1 MRHTDYYKRIF
12 STLVA
17 IVVAIVTSS
26 AQSLVYV
33 ETDHEGTYEKKMT
46 GDRLPDY
53 NFSINEYGIYT
64 YYFYI
69 KNTSGQA
76 GTVKPTSIELLN
88 DYAKEHLSAS
98 FCYNGTCY
106 STIEQCPP
114 FEIDAYGEFRGG
126 TNFDGSPITEGSSL
140 DMQIMYKGRP
150 ESGTAEIKLSFQF
163 EHDTNP
169 SICYLSLNFTPIDIS
184 LDKEEMTLEIGE
196 EESLVARINGIP
208 NNTDID
214 WKSDNPDIATV
225 NVDGIVK
232 AISQGTTTIYATAKG
247 SMYFATCKVTVKSD
261 KATDI
266 VLDKN
271 ELTLNIGDKE
281 RLTATVLPESVK
293 DKSVRWYSSAQ
304 RIATVNADGVV
315 TAISVGTA
323 VITVTTNDGSD
334 LTASCTVTVT
344 PKTVQS
350 ITMDEEALTLERGET
365 TRLTVTVSP
374 SDADDTSVTWRSNN
388 SNVAI
393 VDGSGKVA
401 ALEVGTAIIS
411 ATTNDG
417 SRLSARCTVTVIP
430 KDVDEITL
438 NKERLEMEIGDIERL
453 TAIVSPDDAD
463 DKTVTWQSTDSK
475 VASVNSDGVVTA
487 RSAGEATITAT
498 TSNGLTAECQVEV
511 TDPNGIADTDADNV
525 KVMVQKGRIIVESLP
540 AGWHYSIHDMS
551 GRTVY
556 IGSGTEV
563 EVASGN
569 VYVVQIKDSSR
580 KLFVP

>member
-126 TNFDGSPITEGSSL
+126 TNFDGSPITEGSGL

-525 KVMVQKGRIIVESLP
+525 KVTVQKGRIIVESLP

>member
-76 GTVKPTSIELLN
+76 GTVKPTSIEYLN
-88 DYAKEHLSAS
+88 EYAQTHLNAA

-126 TNFDGSPITEGSSL
+126 TNFDGSLITKGSGL
-140 DMQIMYKGRP
+140 DMNIMYNGRP
-150 ESGTAEIKLSFQF
+150 EPGTAEIKLSFQF

-281 RLTATVLPESVK
+281 RLTATVLPESAK

-417 SRLSARCTVTVIP
+417 SGLSARCTVTVIP

-551 GRTVY
+551 GSTVY

-569 VYVVQIKDSSR
+569 VYVVQIKDSTR

>member
-1 MRHTDYYKRIF
+1 
-12 STLVA
+12 
-17 IVVAIVTSS
+17 
-26 AQSLVYV
+26 
-33 ETDHEGTYEKKMT
+33 MT

-126 TNFDGSPITEGSSL
+126 TNFDGSPITEGSGL

-184 LDKEEMTLEIGE
+184 LDNEEMTLEIGE

-344 PKTVQS
+344 PKAVQS
-350 ITMDEEALTLERGET
+350 ITMDEEDLTLERGET

-388 SNVAI
+388 SAVAT
-393 VDGSGKVA
+393 VDGGGRVTA
-401 ALEVGTAIIS
+401 IEVGTAIIS

-417 SRLSARCTVTVIP
+417 SGLSARCTVTVTP

-498 TSNGLTAECQVEV
+498 TSNGLTAECHVEV

-525 KVMVQKGRIIVESLP
+525 KVTVQKGRIIVESLP

>member
-33 ETDHEGTYEKKMT
+33 ETDHEGTYEKKIT

-106 STIEQCPP
+106 PTIEQCQP

-126 TNFDGSPITEGSSL
+126 KNFDGSLITEGSGL

-150 ESGTAEIKLSFQF
+150 EPGTAEIKLSFQF

-281 RLTATVLPESVK
+281 RLTATVLPESAK

-417 SRLSARCTVTVIP
+417 SGLSARCTVTVIP

-525 KVMVQKGRIIVESLP
+525 KVTVQKGRIIVESLP

-551 GRTVY
+551 GSTVY

-569 VYVVQIKDSSR
+569 VYVVQIKDSTR

>member
-12 STLVA
+12 ITLVS

-126 TNFDGSPITEGSSL
+126 TNFDGSLITKGSGL
-140 DMQIMYKGRP
+140 DMNIMYNGRP
-150 ESGTAEIKLSFQF
+150 EPGTAEIKLSFQF

-551 GRTVY
+551 GSTVY

-569 VYVVQIKDSSR
+569 VYVVQIKDSTR

>member
-1 MRHTDYYKRIF
+1 
-12 STLVA
+12 
-17 IVVAIVTSS
+17 
-26 AQSLVYV
+26 
-33 ETDHEGTYEKKMT
+33 
-46 GDRLPDY
+46 
-53 NFSINEYGIYT
+53 
-64 YYFYI
+64 
-69 KNTSGQA
+69 
-76 GTVKPTSIELLN
+76 
-88 DYAKEHLSAS
+88 
-98 FCYNGTCY
+98 
-106 STIEQCPP
+106 
-114 FEIDAYGEFRGG
+114 
-126 TNFDGSPITEGSSL
+126 
-140 DMQIMYKGRP
+140 
-150 ESGTAEIKLSFQF
+150 
-163 EHDTNP
+163 
-169 SICYLSLNFTPIDIS
+169 
-184 LDKEEMTLEIGE
+184 
-196 EESLVARINGIP
+196 
-208 NNTDID
+208 
-214 WKSDNPDIATV
+214 
-225 NVDGIVK
+225 
-232 AISQGTTTIYATAKG
+232 
-247 SMYFATCKVTVKSD
+247 MYFATCKVTVKSD

-417 SRLSARCTVTVIP
+417 SGLSARCTVTVTP
-430 KDVDEITL
+430 KEVNDISL
-438 NKERLEMEIGDIERL
+438 NKETLEMEIGDIERL

-463 DKTVTWQSTDSK
+463 DKTVTWQSTDAK

-487 RSAGEATITAT
+487 RNAGEATIIAT

-511 TDPNGIADTDADNV
+511 TDPNGIRSTNAEDV
-525 KVMVQKGRIIVESLP
+525 KVTTQKDKIIVEGLP
-540 AGWHYSIHDMS
+540 AGWHYSIHDM
-551 GRTVY
+551 G
-556 IGSGTEV
+556 GSVIYVGSDTEV
-563 EVASGN
+563 SVAGGN
-569 VYVVQIKDSSR
+569 VYVVQIKDSIR
-580 KLFVP
+580 KLYVP

>member
-126 TNFDGSPITEGSSL
+126 TNFDGSPITEGSGL

-184 LDKEEMTLEIGE
+184 LDNEEMTLEIGE

-344 PKTVQS
+344 PKAVQS
-350 ITMDEEALTLERGET
+350 ITMDEEDLTLERGET

-388 SNVAI
+388 SAVAT
-393 VDGSGKVA
+393 VDGGGRVTA
-401 ALEVGTAIIS
+401 IEVGTAIIS

-417 SRLSARCTVTVIP
+417 SGLSARCTVTVTP

-498 TSNGLTAECQVEV
+498 TSNGLTAECHVEV

-525 KVMVQKGRIIVESLP
+525 KVTVQKGRIIVESLP

>member
-126 TNFDGSPITEGSSL
+126 TNFDGSPITEGSGL

-184 LDKEEMTLEIGE
+184 LDNEEMTLEIGE

-344 PKTVQS
+344 PKAVQS
-350 ITMDEEALTLERGET
+350 ITMDEEDLTLERGET

-388 SNVAI
+388 SAVAT
-393 VDGSGKVA
+393 VDGGGRVTA
-401 ALEVGTAIIS
+401 IEVGTAIIS

-417 SRLSARCTVTVIP
+417 SGLSARCTVTVTP

>member
-126 TNFDGSPITEGSSL
+126 TNFDGSPITEGSGL

>member
-126 TNFDGSPITEGSSL
+126 TNFDGSPITEGSGL

-344 PKTVQS
+344 PKAVQS
-350 ITMDEEALTLERGET
+350 ITMDEEDLTLERGET

-388 SNVAI
+388 SAVAT
-393 VDGSGKVA
+393 VDGGGRVTA
-401 ALEVGTAIIS
+401 IEVGTAIIS

-417 SRLSARCTVTVIP
+417 SGLSARCTVTVTP

-498 TSNGLTAECQVEV
+498 TSNGLTAECHVEV

-525 KVMVQKGRIIVESLP
+525 KVTVQKGRIIVESLP

-551 GRTVY
+551 GSTVY

-569 VYVVQIKDSSR
+569 VYVAQIKDSTR

>member
-126 TNFDGSPITEGSSL
+126 TNFDGSPITEGSGL

-498 TSNGLTAECQVEV
+498 TSNGLTAECHVEV

-525 KVMVQKGRIIVESLP
+525 KVTVQKGRIIVESLP

>member
-1 MRHTDYYKRIF
+1 MRHADYYKRIF
-12 STLVA
+12 ITLVS

-126 TNFDGSPITEGSSL
+126 TNFDGSLITEGSGL

-525 KVMVQKGRIIVESLP
+525 KVTVQKGRIIVESLP

>member
-12 STLVA
+12 ITLVS

-33 ETDHEGTYEKKMT
+33 ETDHEGRYEKKMT

-126 TNFDGSPITEGSSL
+126 TNFDGSPITEGSGL

-184 LDKEEMTLEIGE
+184 LDNEEMTLEIGE

-344 PKTVQS
+344 PKAVQS
-350 ITMDEEALTLERGET
+350 ITMDEEDLTLERGET

-388 SNVAI
+388 SAVAT
-393 VDGSGKVA
+393 VDGGGRVTA
-401 ALEVGTAIIS
+401 IEVGTAIIS

-417 SRLSARCTVTVIP
+417 SGLSARCTVTVTP

-498 TSNGLTAECQVEV
+498 TSNGLTAECHVEV

-525 KVMVQKGRIIVESLP
+525 KVTVQKGRIIVESLP